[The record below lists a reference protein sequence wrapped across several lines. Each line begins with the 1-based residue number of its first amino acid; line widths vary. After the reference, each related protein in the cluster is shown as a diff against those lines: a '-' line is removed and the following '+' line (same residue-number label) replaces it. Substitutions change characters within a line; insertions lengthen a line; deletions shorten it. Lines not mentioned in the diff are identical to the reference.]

1 MRVYRAGTV
10 RYRVLIGGAII
21 LVAIEF
27 WALRHVYATLAVIDG
42 YGAAF
47 GPVYTVAFVLLALQ
61 MFLCY
66 LERPYTV
73 TRAQRQALHRKKI
86 AASVPVYNEDPAAL
100 RRGLESLLIQTWQ
113 LDTIYVVDDGSK
125 APAEGGPD
133 YSAVKTWFLAEAAA
147 IGTTGVW
154 VRQSNGGKRSA
165 QGRMVRDTQDA
176 DFYLTL
182 DSDSLLAPDAVE
194 EAVKPFADPRVF
206 SVAGVVL
213 NINNTGAKC
222 TPTTSRWRRLEHAL
236 VSRATSLW
244 FLIGQMVDRSSAST
258 LGAVLVN
265 SGPLA
270 MYRSEILRDNLDGY
284 LNEYFFDRP
293 VELSDDSMLTIYA
306 LLRGKA
312 VQQPTAFSFSLMPER
327 TSHHLRQYLRWMR
340 GAFIRSWWRLRY
352 LPLSSWAFWSHVIG
366 WAQMSVSTM
375 VFGYLF
381 VVQPIQ
387 DTRLIAT
394 LPWLLV
400 IPLCV
405 GYGHALRAMIVRR
418 DDDSLASQMGTLA
431 LAPLATLWSFLV
443 LRFVR
448 WYAMA
453 TCLKTG
459 WGTRADVEISMVH
472 HGQEETAV
480 LDYATIR
487 STLGAG
493 TGTGNRRPS
502 AGRTLPGA
510 REPGR
515 ARVEDGQTVRIAT
528 PYAPSSAGKRRR
540 GSGGARDGR

>member
-1 MRVYRAGTV
+1 MKVYRAGSTG
-10 RYRVLIGGAII
+10 RRALIGGAII
-21 LVAIEF
+21 LVALEF
-27 WALRHVYATLAVIDG
+27 WAFRHVYTTLAEIHG

-47 GPVYTVAFVLLALQ
+47 GPVYTVAFLLLAWQ
-61 MFLCY
+61 MLLSY

-73 TRAQRQALHRKKI
+73 TPAEQHALRKKKI
-86 AASVPVYNEDPAAL
+86 AASVPVYNEDPSAL
-100 RRGLESLLIQTWQ
+100 RRGLESLLIQTWR
-113 LDTIYVVDDGSK
+113 LDSIYVVDDGSK
-125 APAEGGPD
+125 PPAEGGPD
-133 YSAVKTWFLAEAAA
+133 YTAVRTWFLAEAAA
-147 IGTTGVW
+147 GIHGVW
-154 VRQSNGGKRSA
+154 VRQANGGKRSA
-165 QGRMVRDTQDA
+165 QGAMVRETPDA

-222 TPTTSRWRRLEHAL
+222 TPAGSRWRRLEHAL
-236 VSRATSLW
+236 VSRGTSLW

-270 MYRSEILRDNLDGY
+270 MYRAEVLRDNLDGY
-284 LNEYFFDRP
+284 LNEYFFDRR

-306 LLRGKA
+306 LLNGKA

-327 TSHHLRQYLRWMR
+327 TSHHLRQYVRWMR

-352 LPLSSWAFWSHVIG
+352 LPLSGWAFWSHALG
-366 WAQMSVSTM
+366 WAQMAVSTM

-381 VVQPIQ
+381 VVQPVQ
-387 DTRLIAT
+387 DPRLVSA

-405 GYGHALRAMIVRR
+405 GYGNALRALVVRR
-418 DDDSLASQMGTLA
+418 DDDSLASQLGTFA
-431 LAPLATLWSFLV
+431 LAPLATVWSFVV

-472 HGQEETAV
+472 HGETETAV
-480 LDYATIR
+480 LNVARLRAAVGTRTAAPTMPARPRLEDAPTIR
-487 STLGAG
+487 IVTQHGPPTTGTPRWHPEGAG
-493 TGTGNRRPS
+493 YTWS
-502 AGRTLPGA
+502 
-510 REPGR
+510 R
-515 ARVEDGQTVRIAT
+515 APE
-528 PYAPSSAGKRRR
+528 
-540 GSGGARDGR
+540 GG